1 MVNTLFLLALKQA
14 VKTENDW
21 RVRFA
26 RHVLDFDGL
35 ADVTVANHAHVA
47 GCK

>member
-14 VKTENDW
+14 VKTENDG

-26 RHVLDFDGL
+26 RHVPDLDGL
-35 ADVTVANHAHVA
+35 AYVTVANHAHIA